1 MFGRVFSIQR
11 GAGGIDPED
20 QHQESTREERSSE
33 LGRAVV
39 DLPTVEALSLSDR
52 PLLSASDSSFIP
64 QSTEEKPPKDSDA
77 DKEESMR
84 LMREYYVKNPPT
96 SLEQAIDELLAV
108 EHATLT
114 ALAAEWG
121 TEPPPPRKP
130 FPVDQETQSLEAEEH
145 ASAAVAQPE
154 SITLRQPSCEYSHEA
169 SMEEIIEK
177 GKRWMRDEVM
187 MCFRKYAERPYRM
200 LEGQF
205 DELCHQCCNNVEDH
219 YKVFH
224 HYNFKVKT
232 REPDSADWTVRLY
245 FAEVKEMFGRK
256 YYFCWP
262 LQPNEDGPCY
272 ACMKQGVE
280 DLRHPAI
287 AGCYEMGFTDATLF
301 GYAED

>member
-154 SITLRQPSCEYSHEA
+154 SITLRQPSHEA

-187 MCFRKYAERPYRM
+187 MCFRKYAERPYRVRCLKANLM
-200 LEGQF
+200 
-205 DELCHQCCNNVEDH
+205 
-219 YKVFH
+219 
-224 HYNFKVKT
+224 NF
-232 REPDSADWTVRLY
+232 
-245 FAEVKEMFGRK
+245 
-256 YYFCWP
+256 
-262 LQPNEDGPCY
+262 
-272 ACMKQGVE
+272 
-280 DLRHPAI
+280 AI
-287 AGCYEMGFTDATLF
+287 SVVIM
-301 GYAED
+301 